1 MASFIGKTIY
11 GTDSED
17 PNLVNNSFDTIKK
30 VLGVGAIG
38 ASAYFG
44 FKKPATEISNGFKN
58 FSDKRRSQLG
68 ATGHSIRN
76 TVLESGEVIDQLRA
90 KALDEQAEQI
100 FADGKIEDILN
111 KNSANR
117 KALLQTIVDNISA
130 MEPGSQIEDLESI
143 KQKLYQLMD
152 NEIEFDNATKQEISE
167 YVAALNTNQN
177 SKERFTNIFTRY
189 QNAQVG
195 GLLKGNRTPFQKPN
209 TMGRFA
215 GMQDMFQ
222 GMAFISTKDI
232 RRSVRNAES
241 KLKGLGGS
249 ILEYVTIDEFGQDA
263 GKNSFK
269 SIYARTSFGGQEHMI
284 PIHLQRNVQ
293 GMSYVR
299 TTRELSTR
307 YAAPTGVM
315 RAGNLLSIH
324 RSGMTR
330 AEKVAAFQAEA
341 SRDIVADVF
350 EYLGGLKTRGQ
361 LLNPTRQLSN
371 FFGERLR
378 AVSNVVSPGVALKH
392 GNFFDQMLRQNIMAS
407 TMLQSNKGVI
417 TGITDLEEKVQ
428 RNLVSE
434 LASQYPEVFDAT
446 NAGATM
452 RRTLQAP
459 FGERQSFTQI
469 TLAQREMTP
478 FNVLSDYAPYNR
490 VIMPTTAR
498 ESQLIGRAE
507 MFMADPGKSPFMGV
521 NALQANDKFLV
532 KDPVLRAG
540 SGKQLLSV
548 SEKGAGIAG
557 INMAG
562 IMFTR
567 GDAAAKAGLSEGM
580 GYSGRDLRLKR
591 QFTKTIDADAA
602 RFKLVEDM
610 LSGSKMMHLKG
621 KKEIDQFYKKYKGML
636 GSMDSDFVEIPRFSG
651 LEELK
656 IAVSE
661 ESAGSGK
668 NKLKFSFESVE
679 LTSNNK
685 VFSALLKGDLMSS
698 NLGIRGFKEILAQGL
713 GDRAEATKILTA
725 LKRNLG
731 ADVSD
736 TLISTFDMGSKAP
749 KYATDIM
756 YGGMR
761 MMGFEEDV
769 LRGAFRQNQLA
780 TGVTAREQQ
789 KRYLTDFTSSALDL
803 LKDRKGSER
812 TVGYLLGGLQSLEEE
827 GKFGFNKKGQ
837 EVDELIRRKLKGSSL
852 DADEVIRFS
861 RQGIVFGAS
870 SVFAGSSASILR
882 SNLAKFEPRV
892 ANYLSENLR
901 NIHGLKEEEIAD
913 YVGGFI
919 ARQEGAVEKMR
930 MAPILKM
937 MTSSMS
943 PLANK
948 DVLEKQIINLGEDF
962 KMVGS
967 DELDKLVGSIGMD
980 DNALRT
986 QLKMIGE
993 GKEAI
998 GVDIDQYLGKF
1009 NVKNEKVRQRVSKEL
1024 KSRFGG
1030 NKFILPGASTIE
1042 DMIGMRIKTAEA
1054 GKDIEIENSFIRNL
1068 MALKQQIQ
1076 KAAGAATEEEAA
1088 EILNRSTFKAI
1099 MKDVNTTTG
1108 SLIRNIASGAVLGS
1122 GTFQGAGI
1130 RLGFQDLGTIRY
1142 QDVRR
1147 QKGYQ
1152 TMMTGAFI
1160 ESKGRAIYLDTQA
1173 FMDSMQSY
1181 MSAARKSLA
1190 AEGVDKDV
1198 INKRA
1203 KQMYSQRMKSF
1214 FYRMTNEKVSTQAVT
1229 GMGLRN
1235 PMLGPSHI
1243 MPGLHMYQSDFMDT
1257 TKLFK
1262 KLNVRSFADF
1272 ETIKRFTTEVLDREF
1287 READIF
1293 NTLAIMES
1301 AEDVEIVKQG
1311 KYRKALA
1318 DRKKRL
1324 KHLEKNQIS
1333 LAGAIDRRNIKYS
1346 QKLYDGSFK
1355 TPEEK
1360 QELLDDIKRLT
1371 AIRRDEA
1378 DELTR
1383 LQNLS
1388 KDKNVDLLKEEKMT
1402 RRGRGEEVTTRFF
1415 NEFRRKYGELIGTG
1429 GGDVFF
1435 PSFDADIKYK
1445 IGSGQEVKSIGTRFD
1460 ITKFAI
1466 GDFDGDYYQLFH
1478 DAKSNIQELTSKIDV
1493 TKQFAYGARF
1503 EVMMKQISSGMANV
1517 GDRLNVSDLDVEK
1530 FVYSEAKKE
1539 EILKNVGGLD
1549 IQVKTGMLGMALDF
1563 NQGDM
1568 TKRFNTLSFLSTAQE
1583 VLNIKAKK
1591 LSMASDIADV
1601 FSIQLRESYKTG
1613 DTSGLENFIRNTLFR
1628 DTDIAKGIEIQG
1640 VDFKNVGSQT
1650 GTVFEDISKSTS
1662 TTKLSVDSIIEG
1674 LREAVSSVR
1683 SRGLDHLGSNRKIIN
1698 LMSSTNMNDMRSFQQ
1713 LVQQSET
1720 LETALGTK
1728 GGEDQLSE
1736 LEDIFRR
1743 MGAVQSRMGPGEM
1756 LRGKTGA
1763 ALAGIMAG
1771 SYLLGNSGSP
1781 QVLNPQNT
1789 FSDYKV
1795 RNSFQVKN
1803 AMQDGMDRTMSPAGT
1818 TAGMQNNI
1826 INRPINTGQY
1836 YTQTSNVRLSGNAP
1850 SMESAYQMSSAVSRS
1865 GGRSLVSINDTRQP
1879 ITGNYIDRLLGE

>member
-1 MASFIGKTIY
+1 
-11 GTDSED
+11 
-17 PNLVNNSFDTIKK
+17 
-30 VLGVGAIG
+30 
-38 ASAYFG
+38 
-44 FKKPATEISNGFKN
+44 
-58 FSDKRRSQLG
+58 
-68 ATGHSIRN
+68 
-76 TVLESGEVIDQLRA
+76 
-90 KALDEQAEQI
+90 
-100 FADGKIEDILN
+100 
-111 KNSANR
+111 
-117 KALLQTIVDNISA
+117 
-130 MEPGSQIEDLESI
+130 
-143 KQKLYQLMD
+143 
-152 NEIEFDNATKQEISE
+152 
-167 YVAALNTNQN
+167 
-177 SKERFTNIFTRY
+177 
-189 QNAQVG
+189 
-195 GLLKGNRTPFQKPN
+195 
-209 TMGRFA
+209 
-215 GMQDMFQ
+215 
-222 GMAFISTKDI
+222 
-232 RRSVRNAES
+232 
-241 KLKGLGGS
+241 
-249 ILEYVTIDEFGQDA
+249 
-263 GKNSFK
+263 
-269 SIYARTSFGGQEHMI
+269 
-284 PIHLQRNVQ
+284 
-293 GMSYVR
+293 
-299 TTRELSTR
+299 
-307 YAAPTGVM
+307 
-315 RAGNLLSIH
+315 
-324 RSGMTR
+324 
-330 AEKVAAFQAEA
+330 
-341 SRDIVADVF
+341 
-350 EYLGGLKTRGQ
+350 
-361 LLNPTRQLSN
+361 
-371 FFGERLR
+371 
-378 AVSNVVSPGVALKH
+378 
-392 GNFFDQMLRQNIMAS
+392 
-407 TMLQSNKGVI
+407 
-417 TGITDLEEKVQ
+417 
-428 RNLVSE
+428 
-434 LASQYPEVFDAT
+434 
-446 NAGATM
+446 
-452 RRTLQAP
+452 
-459 FGERQSFTQI
+459 
-469 TLAQREMTP
+469 
-478 FNVLSDYAPYNR
+478 
-490 VIMPTTAR
+490 
-498 ESQLIGRAE
+498 
-507 MFMADPGKSPFMGV
+507 
-521 NALQANDKFLV
+521 
-532 KDPVLRAG
+532 
-540 SGKQLLSV
+540 
-548 SEKGAGIAG
+548 
-557 INMAG
+557 
-562 IMFTR
+562 
-567 GDAAAKAGLSEGM
+567 
-580 GYSGRDLRLKR
+580 
-591 QFTKTIDADAA
+591 
-602 RFKLVEDM
+602 
-610 LSGSKMMHLKG
+610 
-621 KKEIDQFYKKYKGML
+621 
-636 GSMDSDFVEIPRFSG
+636 
-651 LEELK
+651 
-656 IAVSE
+656 
-661 ESAGSGK
+661 
-668 NKLKFSFESVE
+668 
-679 LTSNNK
+679 
-685 VFSALLKGDLMSS
+685 
-698 NLGIRGFKEILAQGL
+698 
-713 GDRAEATKILTA
+713 
-725 LKRNLG
+725 
-731 ADVSD
+731 
-736 TLISTFDMGSKAP
+736 
-749 KYATDIM
+749 
-756 YGGMR
+756 
-761 MMGFEEDV
+761 
-769 LRGAFRQNQLA
+769 
-780 TGVTAREQQ
+780 
-789 KRYLTDFTSSALDL
+789 
-803 LKDRKGSER
+803 
-812 TVGYLLGGLQSLEEE
+812 
-827 GKFGFNKKGQ
+827 
-837 EVDELIRRKLKGSSL
+837 
-852 DADEVIRFS
+852 
-861 RQGIVFGAS
+861 
-870 SVFAGSSASILR
+870 
-882 SNLAKFEPRV
+882 
-892 ANYLSENLR
+892 
-901 NIHGLKEEEIAD
+901 
-913 YVGGFI
+913 
-919 ARQEGAVEKMR
+919 MR

-967 DELDKLVGSIGMD
+967 DELDRLVGSIGMD

-998 GVDIDQYLGKF
+998 GVDIDQYLSKF
-1009 NVKNEKVRQRVSKEL
+1009 NVQNEKVRQRVSKEL

-1068 MALKQQIQ
+1068 MALKQQIK
-1076 KAAGAATEEEAA
+1076 KAAGAATEEEAT
-1088 EILNRSTFKAI
+1088 EILNKSTFKAI

-1152 TMMTGAFI
+1152 TMMTGAFL

-1190 AEGVDKDV
+1190 AEGVEKDA

-1214 FYRMTNEKVSTQAVT
+1214 FYRMTGENVSTQAVT

-1257 TKLFK
+1257 EKLFK

-1272 ETIKRFTTEVLDREF
+1272 ETIKRFTTEVLGDEF

-1293 NTLAIMES
+1293 NTLARMES
-1301 AEDVEIVKQG
+1301 VDDVDVISVK
-1311 KYRKALA
+1311 KFNKLRKQRSRKIASLDKSIFNLGERIENLKQQIPSNIYKTKEERNAVVKLA
-1318 DRKKRL
+1318 QRIDNLENIQSL
-1324 KHLEKNQIS
+1324 KEFERSGLI
-1333 LAGAIDRRNIKYS
+1333 
-1346 QKLYDGSFK
+1346 
-1355 TPEEK
+1355 
-1360 QELLDDIKRLT
+1360 
-1371 AIRRDEA
+1371 
-1378 DELTR
+1378 
-1383 LQNLS
+1383 NLHRMG
-1388 KDKNVDLLKEEKMT
+1388 DVDLLKEPGVVKKS
-1402 RRGRGEEVTTRFF
+1402 RGEEVTTRFF

-1429 GGDVFF
+1429 GGNVFF

-1478 DAKSNIQELTSKIDV
+1478 DAKSNIQEITSKIDI

-1530 FVYSEAKKE
+1530 FIYSEAKKE

-1563 NQGDM
+1563 NQSDM

-1583 VLNIKAKK
+1583 VLNIKTKK

-1601 FSIQLRESYKTG
+1601 FSVQLKESYKTG

-1650 GTVFEDISKSTS
+1650 GTVFEDISKSTGA
-1662 TTKLSVDSIIEG
+1662 TKLSVDSIIEG

-1683 SRGLDHLGSNRKIIN
+1683 SRGLDHLGSNNKIIN

-1720 LETALGTK
+1720 LETALGTR

-1743 MGAVQSRMGPGEM
+1743 MGAVQSRMSPGEM

-1795 RNSFQVKN
+1795 RNAFQIKN

-1826 INRPINTGQY
+1826 ISRPINTGQY